1 MVFSG
6 TKSKYLAEK
15 ICSSL
20 GCPLGKLVITHFAD
34 GEFSVSYEESIRGRD
49 VFLVQYTFPNSDNL
63 VELLLMIDA
72 AKRVSAIRIIAVIP
86 YFLWPRRGCQD

>member
-1 MVFSG
+1 MSANNSFMVFSG

-34 GEFSVSYEESIRGRD
+34 GEFSVSYESLS
-49 VFLVQYTFPNSDNL
+49 V
-63 VELLLMIDA
+63 DA
-72 AKRVSAIRIIAVIP
+72 TYSWYSPHFQTQTI
-86 YFLWPRRGCQD
+86 

>member
-1 MVFSG
+1 MSANNSFMVFSG

-34 GEFSVSYEESIRGRD
+34 GEF
-49 VFLVQYTFPNSDNL
+49 F
-63 VELLLMIDA
+63 
-72 AKRVSAIRIIAVIP
+72 RIIRRVYPWTRRIP
-86 YFLWPRRGCQD
+86 GTVHVSKLRQFNGTPADDRCSQTCFG

>member
-1 MVFSG
+1 MSANNSFMVFSG

-34 GEFSVSYEESIRGRD
+34 GEFSVSYEESIRGQFNGTPADDRCGQTR
-49 VFLVQYTFPNSDNL
+49 F
-63 VELLLMIDA
+63 
-72 AKRVSAIRIIAVIP
+72 
-86 YFLWPRRGCQD
+86 G

>member
-1 MVFSG
+1 MSANNSFMVFSG

-34 GEFSVSYEESIRGRD
+34 GEFSVSYEESIRGRH
-49 VFLVQYTFPNSDNL
+49 
-63 VELLLMIDA
+63 
-72 AKRVSAIRIIAVIP
+72 VSKLRQFNGTPADDRCGQTC
-86 YFLWPRRGCQD
+86 FG

>member
-1 MVFSG
+1 MSANNSFMVFSG

-34 GEFSVSYEESIRGRD
+34 GEFSVSYEESIRRIPGT
-49 VFLVQYTFPNSDNL
+49 VYVS
-63 VELLLMIDA
+63 ELRQFNGTPADD
-72 AKRVSAIRIIAVIP
+72 RCGQTC
-86 YFLWPRRGCQD
+86 FG